1 MKEHMKREPLTAFVL
16 SFLTPGLGQLYN
28 GQLIKAILLYCLGL
42 LILVLFSLS
51 GLFFFFYGMV
61 SWLAMMLGYMLF
73 VIIDAAMSAKR
84 LNIIRVK
91 KYNKWYLYL
100 LIILINAFLINSL
113 LASFTIP
120 TIKAYKLPAAS
131 MAPTLM
137 IGDHLIVNKNYYTNG
152 KPQRGDVVIFPD
164 PSDPR
169 KDFIRRIIGLPGE
182 KIEIVGKKVYINGQ
196 PLEESYVIYVMGT
209 PEGGLSPTTAV
220 TKHFGP
226 VNVPKGKFFVLGDNR
241 DNSLDSRHFG
251 FVDRAALKGKALY
264 IYLAKDK
271 KRIGKNIK

>member
-1 MKEHMKREPLTAFVL
+1 
-16 SFLTPGLGQLYN
+16 
-28 GQLIKAILLYCLGL
+28 
-42 LILVLFSLS
+42 
-51 GLFFFFYGMV
+51 MV
-61 SWLAMMLGYMLF
+61 SWLAMMLGYMIF
-73 VIIDAAMSAKR
+73 VLIDASITARR
-84 LNIIRVK
+84 LHIIRAK

-100 LIILINAFLINSL
+100 LIILINAFFINSL

-137 IGDHLIVNKNYYTNG
+137 IGDRVIVNKNYYTNRN
-152 KPQRGDVVIFPD
+152 PQRGDVVIFPD
-164 PSDPR
+164 PSDPS
-169 KDFIRRIIGLPGE
+169 KDFIKRIIGLPGE
-182 KIEIVGKKVYINGQ
+182 TIEIVGKKVSINRQ
-196 PLEESYVIYVMGT
+196 PLEEPYVIYVLGT

-226 VNVPKGKFFVLGDNR
+226 VNVPKGKLFVLGDNR

-264 IYLAKDK
+264 IYWSKDTR
-271 KRIGKNIK
+271 RIGNTIK